1 MAFVNQKISPQK
13 NVNII
18 GYVVYKYA
26 KRVCS
31 PPYPGFLTFR
41 TKLEKSR
48 KILRSGE
55 VSEWLHQ
62 KNGHG
67 EGTTSVVQSKWQ
79 FGIPY
84 FRLWLAIS

>member
-41 TKLEKSR
+41 TKLAKSR

-55 VSEWLHQ
+55 VPEWLHQ
-62 KNGHG
+62 KMGMGRGRQVLFKSEWYSTVNGNSEFPDSG
-67 EGTTSVVQSKWQ
+67 
-79 FGIPY
+79 
-84 FRLWLAIS
+84 

>member
-26 KRVCS
+26 KRVCGFL
-31 PPYPGFLTFR
+31 PYPGFLKFR

-48 KILRSGE
+48 KILRTGE
-55 VSEWLHQ
+55 VSEWLH
-62 KNGHG
+62 
-67 EGTTSVVQSKWQ
+67 
-79 FGIPY
+79 
-84 FRLWLAIS
+84 